1 MARKKEVE
9 KAKPSPPE
17 TMSSNHIKL
26 CNMLADPE
34 YRMLTKTSLAQHLGV
49 SRPTL
54 YKYLERKD
62 VQEYTKELVDYY
74 TDGELANVWKALIR
88 QCKRG
93 DVKAIKLY
101 YEMKQLYVPPQQVVD
116 LQMKDA
122 TANINIITN
131 IPRPEDSRENE

>member
-1 MARKKEVE
+1 MTSEKEVE
-9 KAKPSPPE
+9 KVKPSPPK
-17 TMSSNHIKL
+17 TMSKNHIKL

-34 YRMLTKTSLAQHLGV
+34 YRMLTKTSLAEKLGI

-62 VQEYTKELVDYY
+62 VQDYTRKLVDYY
-74 TDGELANVWKALIR
+74 TDGELANVWKSLIR

-93 DVKAIKLY
+93 DTRAIKLY
-101 YEMKQLYVPPQQVVD
+101 YEMKQLYIPPQQVVD

-122 TANINIITN
+122 KATINIISN
-131 IPRPEDSRENE
+131 IPRPEEKEEEN